1 MEMAEIYECE
11 ICKNRILEKT
21 VLKHKVTHG
30 ITDKLKC
37 ENCPTEFTLRKTYMR
52 HQQESYDEEGNPR
65 NNCPVCDKTCCTG
78 KHLSAHLNLVH
89 KEEFYCT
96 VCKRKFSLKHHWE
109 RHWINRSSFA
119 CEACKKNLCNKK
131 GYREHMSVL

>member
-1 MEMAEIYECE
+1 MSVKYAV
-11 ICKNRILEKT
+11 NRILEKT

-37 ENCPTEFTLRKTYMR
+37 ENCPTEFTLRKNYMR

-78 KHLSAHLNLVH
+78 KHLIAHLNLVH
-89 KEEFYCT
+89 NEEFYCT
-96 VCKRKFSLKHHWE
+96 VQFKASLGTPLDKQKF
-109 RHWINRSSFA
+109 N
-119 CEACKKNLCNKK
+119 C
-131 GYREHMSVL
+131 M